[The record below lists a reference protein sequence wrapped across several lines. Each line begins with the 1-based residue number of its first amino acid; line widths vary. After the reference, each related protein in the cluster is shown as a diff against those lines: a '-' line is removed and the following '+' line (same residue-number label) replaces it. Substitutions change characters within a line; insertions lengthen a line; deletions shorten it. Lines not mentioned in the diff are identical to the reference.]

1 MRLKLLHFTLIC
13 LLFKFTALGQI
24 KYIKTASGKIIDTV
38 TYNKLKVDKIDKFKS
53 AAFPL
58 KVKVVILDNFKE
70 IKRTK
75 DSVIYTYSWE
85 QKNRIRATVQRNNGF
100 DPDNYIDK
108 VFPVS
113 SLVTLDNKP
122 ITINDLKGKPT
133 LINFWFANCKPCI
146 EEMPVLNKI
155 KEQFKDR
162 VNFVAITYE
171 TKEKVLDFLK
181 KHNYTFTQ
189 IAGARKFIDKLKIN
203 SYPVNV
209 FLDKNGIAKEIEN
222 GIPYEMND
230 KEEAIMG
237 DGKNFIEILEEL
249 IHQ

>member
-24 KYIKTASGKIIDTV
+24 KYIKTASGQIIDTV

-113 SLVTLDNKP
+113 SLVKLDNKP

-155 KEQFKDR
+155 KEQIRQTIKHR
-162 VNFVAITYE
+162 KK
-171 TKEKVLDFLK
+171 KENIVFGISFFFLIVLLILLSK
-181 KHNYTFTQ
+181 RY
-189 IAGARKFIDKLKIN
+189 
-203 SYPVNV
+203 NV
-209 FLDKNGIAKEIEN
+209 F
-222 GIPYEMND
+222 
-230 KEEAIMG
+230 
-237 DGKNFIEILEEL
+237 
-249 IHQ
+249 